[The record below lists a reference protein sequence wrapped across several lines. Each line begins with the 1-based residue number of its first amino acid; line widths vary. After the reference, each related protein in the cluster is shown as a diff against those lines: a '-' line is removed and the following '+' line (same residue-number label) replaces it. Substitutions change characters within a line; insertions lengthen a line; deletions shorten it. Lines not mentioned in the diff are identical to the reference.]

1 VPRVRVDE
9 QPRPRL
15 AKFKTP
21 ATLLSYFGI
30 SILPGMVF
38 LLISTGRTKMPDE
51 PPSPT
56 LDVALTTNIVAAYV
70 RRNQIGADQLPVLIS
85 TVHQALSGLGR
96 LADTGGERTPAVAI
110 RRSVH
115 RDYVV
120 CLECGW
126 RGQMLRRHVATGH
139 GLSVDQYRARSNL
152 RREHPMTAPSYS
164 ERRSGLAKQIGLG
177 RGHRA

>member
-38 LLISTGRTKMPDE
+38 LSISTGRTKMPDE

-70 RRNQIGADQLPVLIS
+70 RRSQIASDQLAALFS
-85 TVHQALSGLGR
+85 TVHEVITSLGKPAR
-96 LADTGGERTPAVAI
+96 ENEGERTPTVPI

-115 RDYVV
+115 RDYVI

-126 RGQMLRRHVATGH
+126 HGQMPRRHVATGQWIEPRPI
-139 GLSVDQYRARSNL
+139 SCS
-152 RREHPMTAPSYS
+152 REPA
-164 ERRSGLAKQIGLG
+164 A
-177 RGHRA
+177 